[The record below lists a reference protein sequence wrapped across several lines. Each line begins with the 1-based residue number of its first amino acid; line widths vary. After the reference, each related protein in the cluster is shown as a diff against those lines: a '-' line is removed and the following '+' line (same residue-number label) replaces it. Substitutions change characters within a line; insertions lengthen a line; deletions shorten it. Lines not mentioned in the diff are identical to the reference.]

1 MVKKKTG
8 IKRTFVDPEI
18 MSRASIKSNGN
29 KTLGYYYGNMGDS
42 VERRLPYDQLGG
54 GGDLY
59 QGSLGN
65 SSAYPAIGFGNFYG
79 AGLGSGP
86 YNRNGPWGGS
96 FGAGGFQFLR
106 RFSGQSAFNHSIIAA
121 CIMAYLGYGVVRNII
136 DLYADFATSG
146 LTIDHP
152 NDSVKNFYR
161 SWANKV
167 KLNDRIH
174 TMFINYFAAGN
185 VFVHRQW
192 AKLSSSDQRAMKRA
206 DAANSQIINDKL
218 VLKLKSKDVTID
230 AVPTF
235 IDWYLSDQKHS
246 LIIQEKAKAASIPP
260 PSEENLPS
268 KLPKGQIPW
277 GYTCLNPLQMELRG
291 KKIRGQ
297 SYWVMAL
304 DKNDTV
310 EIANGLGLS
319 SNKTDIGNTQINI
332 PKEFVDRITKYQ
344 GSGAGYVAEIKLT
357 NTDLCVVQDRKFDWF
372 DWSVP
377 FVYPALKAL
386 DFKDCLRN
394 MEMKA
399 CQSVINSIF
408 LFKLGN
414 IEKGMPA
421 EDEHFERLADILQQP
436 GQAMNLI
443 WNEAIEAEVIQ
454 ADVSHIFD
462 PRKHESADKDI
473 LTAIGVPE
481 VLLGGKG
488 GNFSN
493 SYIAV
498 SSVLEKL
505 ETARN
510 KIIDWLMGEFKL
522 IAEVMG
528 FQKLPTIQFAET
540 ALTDKNAA
548 QNLIIQLFD
557 RNIVSADRA
566 LREFDTDF
574 DTELE
579 KIRKEV
585 AARQD
590 NPDSLKIRGPY
601 IKDPT
606 LPGGG
611 GGNPKTANGRPPG
624 SSEPQPRG
632 KQETP
637 RSPVGQSVAVDYDN
651 YENLLN
657 MGRSMLDTI
666 EKKISDRLL
675 KAKGLRYIKQFPEQE
690 RTRVEE
696 LIYNVFSHMPPA
708 PKVLET
714 DDFLF
719 QVLQSDAVAKIK
731 ADVFSKYHQKLV
743 DYELQY
749 GKQPTKEMRRSFI
762 VSAWTQSA
770 INSIDKI

>member
-1 MVKKKTG
+1 MIKKKAG
-8 IKRTFVDPEI
+8 VKRTFVDPET
-18 MSRASIKSNGN
+18 MSRASIKANQTSA
-29 KTLGYYYGNMGDS
+29 YYYGNMGDS
-42 VERRLPYDQLGG
+42 VERRLPYDVLGG

-65 SSAYPAIGFGNFYG
+65 GSAYPSIGFGNFYG

-86 YNRNGPWGGS
+86 YNRTGPWGGA
-96 FGAGGFQFLR
+96 FGSGGFQFLR
-106 RFSGQSAFNHSIIAA
+106 RFSGQSAFNHSIIAS

-185 VFVHRQW
+185 VFIHRQW
-192 AKLSSSDQRAMKRA
+192 AKLSSADERAMKRA
-206 DAANSQIINDKL
+206 DASESQVINNKL
-218 VLKLKSKDVTID
+218 VLKLKSKDITID

-235 IDWYLSDQKHS
+235 IDWYLSDRKHS
-246 LIIQEKAKAASIPP
+246 DIIQEKAKAASMPP
-260 PSEENLPS
+260 PSEENLPA
-268 KLPKGQIPW
+268 KPPKGQIPW

-297 SYWVMAL
+297 SYWIMAL

-357 NTDLCVVQDRKFDWF
+357 NSDLCIVQDRKFDWF

-510 KIIDWLMGEFKL
+510 KITDWLMGEFKL

-574 DTELE
+574 DTEME
-579 KIRKEV
+579 KIRKEI
-585 AARQD
+585 ASRQD
-590 NPDSLKIRGPY
+590 NPDSLKVRGPY

-606 LPGGG
+606 VPGVSS
-611 GGNPKTANGRPPG
+611 NPKTANGRPPG
-624 SSEPQPRG
+624 SSESVPRG
-632 KQETP
+632 KQTNP
-637 RSPVGQSVAVDYDN
+637 RSPVGQGIAVDYDT
-651 YENLLN
+651 YENLLSV
-657 MGRSMLDTI
+657 GRSMLDTI
-666 EKKISDRLL
+666 EKRISDRLL

-690 RTRVEE
+690 RNRVEE
-696 LIYNVFSHMPPA
+696 LIYNVFSHMPAA

-719 QVLQSDAVAKIK
+719 EVLQSDAVARIK
-731 ADVFSKYHQKLV
+731 ADVFEKYHKKLV
-743 DYELQY
+743 DYETRY

-762 VSAWTQSA
+762 VSAWSRVA
-770 INSIDKI
+770 IDNIKHI